1 MYKYLPII
9 ICFLVSTVSSAQS
22 FTKNE
27 SFGVTLSLPFINRYT
42 YFGFETENTQGVLG
56 IGSSVYYKHNK
67 FKYSLNGALTRAF
80 QSFRDNEN
88 INVNLIEGLV
98 HYNVYNKFNIIG
110 GLNFSDYKFS
120 SSPDFYD
127 SLTPSKYKKE
137 DRTLGLTIGAE
148 IVCTNHFSIVAFYRP
163 SIYCFDKKSFK
174 QMFSLDF
181 RFDINLWRRK

>member
-1 MYKYLPII
+1 MYKYLPIT
-9 ICFLVSTVSSAQS
+9 ICFLISTVSSAQN

-27 SFGVTLSLPFINRYT
+27 SVGVTLSLPFINRYT
-42 YFGFETENTQGVLG
+42 YYDYETWNKQGILG
-56 IGSSVYYKHNK
+56 IGASVYYKHNK

-80 QSFRDNEN
+80 QPFRDNEN

-110 GLNFSDYKFS
+110 GVNFTDYQYS

-127 SLTPSKYKKE
+127 SLTPPKYKTE
-137 DRTLGLTIGAE
+137 ELSLGLTFGAE
-148 IVCTNHFSIVAFYRP
+148 LVCTNHFFIVAFYRP
-163 SIYCFDKKSFK
+163 AIFHFNSNSFK

-181 RFDINLWRRK
+181 RFDINLWKRK